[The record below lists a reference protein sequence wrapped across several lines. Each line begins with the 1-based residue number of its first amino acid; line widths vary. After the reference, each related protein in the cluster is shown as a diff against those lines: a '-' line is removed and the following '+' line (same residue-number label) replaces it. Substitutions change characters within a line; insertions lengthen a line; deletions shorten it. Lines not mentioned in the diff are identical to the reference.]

1 MNGARF
7 SLYDES
13 GGLSG
18 DFLTIQV
25 PSVHVCDSV
34 NKMLCFTV
42 DSFLPIPILK
52 ITFLTESKMTAPFNV
67 RELLELERQLYQESI
82 ERVATQ
88 HAELLRGSLE
98 DYVLRC
104 VPFEDEKGWEV
115 EAAMVQLQLNKRNG
129 LDLLEFELK
138 QAEDVH
144 QVRCLYAFVCVYMYW
159 LWVA

>member
-1 MNGARF
+1 MAA
-7 SLYDES
+7 SL
-13 GGLSG
+13 
-18 DFLTIQV
+18 
-25 PSVHVCDSV
+25 
-34 NKMLCFTV
+34 
-42 DSFLPIPILK
+42 
-52 ITFLTESKMTAPFNV
+52 NV

-98 DYVLRC
+98 DFVLRC
-104 VPFEDEKGWEV
+104 VPFEDEKGWEI

-144 QVRCLYAFVCVYMYW
+144 QVRCRCVFVCIYVYW